1 VSDALGTKLK
11 RAREASGVALRDI
24 AVATKI
30 SVSALEALE
39 RNDFSRLPGGI
50 FSRAFVRG
58 YAIAV
63 GLDPEATVQE
73 FLAEITR
80 SESEAARVATEHPEV
95 TPEDRA
101 FLDRQRR
108 AIRLLQIAGVLVV
121 IAIATGGAFAWMK
134 WTRSEAQG
142 ETSPRA
148 TPSGAA
154 AAPAAAPPPA
164 SPPAETPPAAT
175 TRPPPAAPDPTA
187 AAGAPPATVVPPETP
202 PPVPVT
208 PQQQDPLTLEFEVT
222 SPSFVEIAA
231 DGKVSFSKA
240 MEPGDRQRIQAVRE
254 LRLKVGDA
262 GAFIWSLN
270 GKPARALG
278 EAGVAKSARVT
289 RSNFKR
295 FLR

>member
-1 VSDALGTKLK
+1 MSDALGTKLK

>member
-1 VSDALGTKLK
+1 LSDALGTKLK

-175 TRPPPAAPDPTA
+175 TTPPPAAPDPTA

>member
-1 VSDALGTKLK
+1 LSDALGTKLK